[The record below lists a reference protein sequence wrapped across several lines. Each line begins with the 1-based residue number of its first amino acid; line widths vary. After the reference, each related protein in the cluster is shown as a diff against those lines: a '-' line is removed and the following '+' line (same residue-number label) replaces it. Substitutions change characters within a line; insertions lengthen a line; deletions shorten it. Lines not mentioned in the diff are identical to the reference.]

1 MTEEQKQAMIEEGN
15 RILKHGYGTKKS
27 DELIKI
33 ALDALTAPEDWKQRA
48 EAAEA
53 ALERESD
60 IHIDTAASMREW
72 RLRAE
77 AAEAKLA
84 ELGASVPVYQYE
96 SAIYNEKNGDTDWYW
111 DDCDKGFY
119 DQYDPSRRRILFTR
133 PAPAAD
139 LAEMVPDEMPT
150 SHIYHGGNGAFN
162 AGKESGW
169 NACRAAMLRNI
180 EEAQ

>member
-1 MTEEQKQAMIEEGN
+1 MTEEQKQALIEHGN

-27 DELIKI
+27 DDLIKI

-72 RLRAE
+72 RVRAE

-84 ELGASVPVYQYE
+84 ELEKQEPVAYVHPAYLQAGALGFDASVGRLAPAQ
-96 SAIYNEKNGDTDWYW
+96 I
-111 DDCDKGFY
+111 
-119 DQYDPSRRRILFTR
+119 PLFTR
-133 PAPAAD
+133 PAPAVGMDKPEPYAWLVHAPQGDYVERNPEVVAHLEGTGLTKCKPLYLD
-139 LAEMVPDEMPT
+139 L
-150 SHIYHGGNGAFN
+150 
-162 AGKESGW
+162 
-169 NACRAAMLRNI
+169 
-180 EEAQ
+180 